1 VVLAGLARR
10 APLDAIPWGT
20 ALVAAAL
27 AVLADAVTTHLPV
40 AQYLT
45 GAGPLA
51 LARTTGLAAL
61 AANVANNLPALLVG
75 VQALPAHP
83 TGQLWAL
90 LIGVNMG
97 PVVLATGALASLLWL
112 DALGRL
118 GVEVSAWDYT
128 RVGARVGIPAL
139 VVATGVL
146 IALAPLLGG

>member
-1 VVLAGLARR
+1 
-10 APLDAIPWGT
+10 
-20 ALVAAAL
+20 
-27 AVLADAVTTHLPV
+27 TTHLPV

-146 IALAPLLGG
+146 IGLAPLLGG